1 MNARLLRSKMV
12 LFGDT
17 QGDLAEALDI
27 SQQRLSAK
35 MNETNGA
42 EFNQREIRI
51 IRQRYN
57 LTAEE
62 LSLIFFV

>member
-17 QGDLAEALDI
+17 QVDLAEALDI

-51 IRQRYN
+51 IRERYN

>member
-1 MNARLLRSKMV
+1 MV

>member
-1 MNARLLRSKMV
+1 MV

-51 IRQRYN
+51 IRERYN

>member
-51 IRQRYN
+51 IRERYN